1 MIYKSNSNISKL
13 NSARK
18 ITAGMVIITMLVCG
32 LFCFLGGMGPQGRA
46 VSYVSAEGAYKP
58 VVVEIS
64 FECLKNAKLSKGSYT
79 ICISPTEEGYPL
91 PEHETIEVVNGNGS
105 FFLTITEPGS
115 YTYLVYQVKG
125 EHEDIIYDETVYEI
139 HISVMNKDWDTG
151 NEPPADGQTE
161 LIYYMSVNYAGT
173 DKKPMLIEFE
183 NEPGD
188 GGGTG
193 VTGGTT
199 EDTTEETSENTSDSS
214 DDSTTEKSD
223 GDNAKTGDSTNV
235 GLVVLI
241 MSLSLGAVVIL
252 FLLKRSADKKHEDE
266 EDVDDGKDD
275 V

>member
-1 MIYKSNSNISKL
+1 MINRNYSHISKL

-183 NEPGD
+183 NEPSD

-193 VTGGTT
+193 VTDDTT
-199 EDTTEETSENTSDSS
+199 ENTTEETSENTSG
-214 DDSTTEKSD
+214 DDTEGTTEESG
-223 GDNAKTGDSTNV
+223 GDSAKTGDSTNI
-235 GLVVLI
+235 GLLVMI
-241 MSLSLGAVVIL
+241 MSLAAAGVMIL
-252 FLLKRSADKKHEDE
+252 IFLKKSTEKRQDEEEDE
-266 EDVDDGKDD
+266 KMKK
-275 V
+275 